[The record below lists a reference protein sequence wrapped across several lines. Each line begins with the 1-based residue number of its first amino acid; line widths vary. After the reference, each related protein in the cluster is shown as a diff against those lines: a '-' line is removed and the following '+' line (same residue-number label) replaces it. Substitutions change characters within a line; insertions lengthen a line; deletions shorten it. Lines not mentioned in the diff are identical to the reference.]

1 MRTLRPLVG
10 LATFA
15 LMALVSAGCGSDA
28 PSKTATSSTSSPGA
42 SNSNGTASSPA
53 TTSSTG
59 SGGDKMTTKRDQ
71 AVKFAACMRK
81 NGVSDFPDPNAAG
94 EFIYGVSVSPAVFT
108 RAGAACKDLQ
118 PPGSLSVK
126 RGPEQVKAGLAF
138 AQCIRD
144 NGVKDFPDPVK
155 GEPLIDTT
163 RIPSTDRSGGLA
175 ILNAAVATCRD
186 LLDKAA
192 AGQ

>member
-10 LATFA
+10 LGMLA
-15 LMALVSAGCGSDA
+15 LIGSVSMGCGSVG
-28 PSKTATSSTSSPGA
+28 PATTGTSGTGA
-42 SNSNGTASSPA
+42 SNSSDGPASSPVA
-53 TTSSTG
+53 TPGTG
-59 SGGDKMTTKRDQ
+59 IGGDKKTTKRDQ

-94 EFIYGVSVSPAVFT
+94 EFIYGVSVTPAVFT
-108 RAGAACKDLQ
+108 KAGAACKDLQ

-138 AQCIRD
+138 ARCIRD